1 MTWAALLA
9 GWSLALASCVER
21 PTALTTPGEPRD
33 DRLNGVALLDM
44 DENEGPIGPP
54 TPEPQGIPLALEDL
68 RNMLNT
74 LWDDGEE
81 QTIYLM
87 EGFLRLE
94 LRADVLGPGTVE
106 WLAWQEVRRFGQT
119 EVHPYLTPWW
129 RLWLR
134 GVLDRWRQAVEPR
147 GDEMGLMQKAMVPGR
162 RRLEEWD
169 VFMRQLR
176 ELSPEGRKLVAFLLE
191 RWLKRRVGLLAVPLV
206 TLGGMLRDV
215 LPHQFGIPGCS
226 AEASEFARSL
236 AEGMIASLEQILADN
251 ELNVFG
257 VAEVSG
263 AVVHAAV
270 DLATRADRRQT
281 QDQLPVDDAWDDGL
295 EQECGEVGHLLSK
308 WLRKKLPAS
317 APRRGIVYRRV
328 VERLRVQLAEEC
340 RHLRRLH
347 MGFQQVQQLTLD
359 QDQLLAKDDE
369 TQDDEEARD
378 LVDQIIMLIG
388 NVRSK
393 PTVMEMLGGVGH
405 TGSSSSTG
413 PAGTMELGTLFQESE
428 SLRRWLNE
436 HFEGSL
442 ETMSDTLAD
451 ETMLEETA
459 WDEEPECDVSGE
471 QDSAE
476 VTEQD
481 KPENDE
487 LNLGQKGRGKS
498 RSRPRSRSR
507 ARRTWSAASATGWS
521 SPGGTGFDGNAHRPW
536 RRGLI
541 EDTEGDEGRTA
552 RGRPRCEEGRRG
564 ERAREAVS
572 RSGRRSDD
580 GDRPAASTTP
590 TSHPGRP
597 RSARPRAELPEPMEE
612 HAWHVLMDMADMDSN
627 PANLQ
632 YGLTAAGIDNVQA
645 SFVGMT
651 QHERSRMFIA
661 LLRVLSRILMDIANA
676 ATSAMVEL
684 REEDLEVDVDA
695 DEEDHTALVQ
705 NLDAKKKTKAER
717 LERASEMVV
726 LSAVLGSDKD
736 KLSRSLM
743 ASLDRMQVEEARRCS
758 QNLLRRLLH
767 RYGAESG
774 SGIEGLPPDAQEFL
788 AGMVAY
794 GADISEDTVAG
805 TSMDEYFVD
814 HWWGLMEAT
823 LTAPMAS
830 GESRI
835 TGAASSDRGRTDVE
849 PLDTPTQ
856 HFAHAFLGLRGDDAN
871 TQTTRVIELED
882 SRADAPHLDDGGPES
897 LPGGTVETATVDVAV
912 AADREPGCE
921 AGSAMTGEGDVP
933 ASVAMASEPVPPDF
947 DYEASQRALRHA
959 CEELTAAQYRDWEMW
974 GMQQAMGNA
983 DCVGVNEVVIRGA
996 VRHRHGGLGT
1006 TQSMV
1011 FFLRDSERLD
1021 LQIQGVP
1028 GREGRKRSVAEMGV
1042 QADLDGGP

>member
-1 MTWAALLA
+1 MMWAALLA
-9 GWSLALASCVER
+9 GWSLACASCVER
-21 PTALTTPGEPRD
+21 PPALTTPGEPRD
-33 DRLNGVALLDM
+33 ERLNGVALLDM
-44 DENEGPIGPP
+44 DENDGPIGPP
-54 TPEPQGIPLALEDL
+54 TPEPQGIPPALQDL
-68 RNMLNT
+68 RSMLNT

-94 LRADVLGPGTVE
+94 LRADVQGPGTVE
-106 WLAWQEVRRFGQT
+106 WMAWQEVRRFGQT
-119 EVHPYLTPWW
+119 ETHPYLTPWW

-134 GVLDRWRQAVEPR
+134 GVLDRWRQTVEPR
-147 GDEMGLMQKAMVPGR
+147 GDETGLMQKAMLPGR

-169 VFMRQLR
+169 VFMHQLR
-176 ELSPEGRKLVAFLLE
+176 ELSPEGRRLVAFLLE
-191 RWLKRRVGLLAVPLV
+191 RWLKRRVGFLAVPLV
-206 TLGGMLRDV
+206 TLGGMLRDI
-215 LPHQFGIPGCS
+215 LPHQCGIPGCS
-226 AEASEFARSL
+226 AETSEFARNL
-236 AEGMIASLEQILADN
+236 AEGMIASLEQAFQDD
-251 ELNVFG
+251 ELNIFG

-270 DLATRADRRQT
+270 DLATRADRRQV
-281 QDQLPVDDAWDDGL
+281 QDQLPIDDAWDDGL

-308 WLRKKLPAS
+308 WLRKKLPTS
-317 APRRGIVYRRV
+317 APRRGLVYRRV

-359 QDQLLAKDDE
+359 QDQLLTTDAE

-393 PTVMEMLGGVGH
+393 PTVMDMLGRVGG
-405 TGSSSSTG
+405 TGSSCSTG
-413 PAGTMELGTLFQESE
+413 PAGTMELGTLFQEAE

-451 ETMLEETA
+451 ETMLGELSSE
-459 WDEEPECDVSGE
+459 DMPECVMEGE
-471 QDSAE
+471 QESAE
-476 VTEQD
+476 VT
-481 KPENDE
+481 KPDEPDNDE

-507 ARRTWSAASATGWS
+507 GRRTWSAATARGWS
-521 SPGGTGFDGNAHRPW
+521 SPGGTWFDGNAHRPW

-541 EDTEGDEGRTA
+541 AEAAEDDVRTA
-552 RGRPRCEEGRRG
+552 SGRPRCAEGNRG
-564 ERAREAVS
+564 ERGHEAMS
-572 RSGRRSDD
+572 RSGRGSTD
-580 GDRPAASTTP
+580 GDRPAASTAP
-590 TSHPGRP
+590 TSNSARP
-597 RSARPRAELPEPMEE
+597 RPARPRAELPEPMEE

-651 QHERSRMFIA
+651 QHERSCMFIA

-695 DEEDHTALVQ
+695 DQ
-705 NLDAKKKTKAER
+705 NLGVKTTTKAER
-717 LERASEMVV
+717 LARASEKVV
-726 LSAVLGSDKD
+726 LREVLGSEKD

-743 ASLDRMQVEEARRCS
+743 ASLERMQVEEARRCS
-758 QNLLRRLLH
+758 QNLLRRLL
-767 RYGAESG
+767 RWYGAEADD
-774 SGIEGLPPDAQEFL
+774 GIEGLPPDAQEFL

-794 GADISEDTVAG
+794 GADISEGTVAG

-814 HWWGLMEAT
+814 HWWGLVMST
-823 LTAPMAS
+823 LTSPMAS
-830 GESRI
+830 GTV
-835 TGAASSDRGRTDVE
+835 TGATSAEQGQASAE
-849 PLDTPTQ
+849 PENTPTQ
-856 HFAHAFLGLRGDDAN
+856 LSAQTFLGLRGDDMNA
-871 TQTTRVIELED
+871 QVAGVIELED
-882 SRADAPHLDDGGPES
+882 SGADVPHLDERHEDLQGEVLEPEAKDM
-897 LPGGTVETATVDVAV
+897 VVD
-912 AADREPGCE
+912 ADREAGCG
-921 AGSAMTGEGDVP
+921 AGSAMSDEMGAP
-933 ASVAMASEPVPPDF
+933 APIATVSEPVTSTF
-947 DYEASQRALRHA
+947 ASGENRRALLQA
-959 CEELTAAQYRDWEMW
+959 CEELTAAKYRDWEMW
-974 GMQQAMGNA
+974 GMQQAMGNTECA
-983 DCVGVNEVVIRGA
+983 GVNEVVIRGA

-1011 FFLRDSERLD
+1011 FFIRDNERLD
-1021 LQIQGVP
+1021 LQIQGVS
-1028 GREGRKRSVAEMGV
+1028 GREGRKRSVAEVGV
-1042 QADLDGGP
+1042 QSDLDGGS